1 MSHPGRGAT
10 TLRYCQEVSQENV
23 EIVRSGFDALNAG
36 KPDYSRFHPELI
48 YHPRA
53 DEPDPSAHVGRD
65 AFERLL
71 DGFLESFRDLS
82 FDVVELI
89 DAGDR
94 VIASTVIH
102 GRGATSGASVD
113 DTYVFVYELRDCVVV
128 EGWEYRT
135 REEALDAVAL
145 AG

>member
-1 MSHPGRGAT
+1 M
-10 TLRYCQEVSQENV
+10 SQENV
-23 EIVRSGFDALNAG
+23 AVLQRAFEALNAG
-36 KPDYSRFHPELI
+36 QPVYSAFHPALI
-48 YHPRA
+48 YHPRS

-71 DGFLESFRDLS
+71 DGFLESFRDLR
-82 FDVVELI
+82 FDVLEVI

-94 VIASTVIH
+94 VIVSTVMH

-113 DTYVFVYELRDCVVV
+113 DTYVFVYKMRDGVVV

-135 REEALDAVAL
+135 RQEALKAVGL
-145 AG
+145 EE

>member
-1 MSHPGRGAT
+1 MS
-10 TLRYCQEVSQENV
+10 QQNV
-23 EIVRSGFDALNAG
+23 EIVRSAYEALNAG
-36 KPDYSRFHPELI
+36 KPDYSIFDPALI

-71 DGFLESFRDLS
+71 DGFLESFRDLRV
-82 FDVVELI
+82 DVLEVI

-94 VIASTVIH
+94 VIASTRIH
-102 GRGATSGASVD
+102 GRGAASGASVED
-113 DTYVFVYELRDCVVV
+113 AYVNVYRLRDGLVV

-135 REEALDAVAL
+135 EQEALEAVGL
-145 AG
+145 AEAEDSN